1 MGQSGDRTV
10 VLKFFGT
17 VAKWAGLEQESLKV
31 SGDFRT
37 CVSAVR
43 ERIQQRTGGKILY
56 LMVYNG
62 TNITGVDPE
71 STDIQDGDEFQAV
84 PIVQGG

>member
-10 VLKFFGT
+10 VLKFLGT

-31 SGDFRT
+31 SGDFKA

-56 LMVYNG
+56 LVLYKG
-62 TNITGVDPE
+62 TNITRVDPE
-71 STDIQDGDEFQAV
+71 TTDVQDGDEFQAV
-84 PIVQGG
+84 PIVLGG